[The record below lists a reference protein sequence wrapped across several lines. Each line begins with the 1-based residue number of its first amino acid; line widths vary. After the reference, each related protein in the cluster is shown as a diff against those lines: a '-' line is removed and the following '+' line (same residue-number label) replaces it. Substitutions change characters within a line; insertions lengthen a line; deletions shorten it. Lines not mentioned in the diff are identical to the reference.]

1 MLAFMLFTVYFLLL
15 TSYSLLR
22 INAAIGAVPEAG
34 LGHAAHAVHDAR
46 LAYARDHLASR
57 EAWLEC
63 DIRSSVVAV
72 GVEANAVLRT
82 FFGIVRPESEKLCI
96 ARNGGCSVGIDHAA
110 HATVHAAFH
119 DDDAAGDADAAR
131 EGGLVF

>member
-1 MLAFMLFTVYFLLL
+1 MLFTV
-15 TSYSLLR
+15 YSLLR

-63 DIRSSVVAV
+63 DIRSAVVAV

-82 FFGIVRPESEKLCI
+82 FFGIVRPKSEKLCI

-110 HATVHAAFH
+110 HFDAFRSWH
-119 DDDAAGDADAAR
+119 LR
-131 EGGLVF
+131 LFWL